1 MTREFHI
8 PPRGR
13 IWVGEIENCSPIAM
27 KLSHLRKAGLRLC
40 EQV

>member
-8 PPRGR
+8 PPRSR
-13 IWVGEIENCSPIAM
+13 IWVGEIENCFAIAV
-27 KLSHLRKAGLRLC
+27 KLSHLRKASQRLC